1 MENQGAAYVAE
12 PPPAAV
18 DPDAAETPTPAG
30 SAPAVPDEEPGA
42 ATPLHRPNALEA
54 LEAIYQRFSG
64 PRGAVRMGGRI
75 EEVSASH
82 LSVRGISQD
91 ARLGD
96 VVTIGRSGRPRL
108 GEIVQISQGTAL
120 VAPFDRNVQAGIGE
134 PVFLRGQFSVDPD
147 ESWRGRAIDALGRPI
162 DGGPPPRQGL
172 GIGLNHPPAAMQR
185 QRVDSGFRTGVR
197 VIDIFTPICFG
208 QRLGIFAGSGVGK
221 STLLAMLASAEAFD
235 TVVVALVG
243 ERGREV
249 REFLEDTIGPE
260 CLAKTV
266 AVVATSDESA
276 MMRRRAPD
284 MAMRAAEHFRDQGH
298 RVLLVLDS
306 ITRFAHALREVAI
319 GVGEPPVAR
328 GYPASVFTDLPKLLE
343 RAGPG
348 VDGSGSITAILS
360 VLVDGDDHN
369 DPVADS
375 IRGILDGHV
384 VLSRAIAEQG
394 RYPPVDPLASI
405 SRLAPKAWSKEQR
418 VLVTRLRSMI
428 ARFEDTRDIRLLG
441 AYQPGADPDLDLAV
455 RQVPFI
461 YEALTQTPQDAVSSD
476 PFADLARH
484 LRAKEKPAD
493 EPVE

>member
-1 MENQGAAYVAE
+1 MDADAPSPEAE
-12 PPPAAV
+12 
-18 DPDAAETPTPAG
+18 DNG
-30 SAPAVPDEEPGA
+30 N
-42 ATPLHRPNALEA
+42 TPLHALERA
-54 LEAIYQRFSG
+54 MSRFSND
-64 PRGAVRMGGRI
+64 RMLLRTGGRI
-75 EEVSASH
+75 DEISPSH
-82 LSVRGISQD
+82 YRVRGISGA

-96 VVTIGRSGRPRL
+96 VVDHRSNSGPRS
-108 GEIVQISQGTAL
+108 GEIVRISPDDVL
-120 VAPFDRNVQAGIGE
+120 VAPYETNPDAGIGDA
-134 PVFLRGQFSVDPD
+134 VFIKTTRAAAPHA
-147 ESWRGRAIDALGRPI
+147 SWRGRVINALGKPVDGKGALIAGKEERPST
-162 DGGPPPRQGL
+162 PPPAL
-172 GIGLNHPPAAMQR
+172 AR
-185 QRVDSGFRTGVR
+185 QRVETGFSTGVR

-221 STLLAMLASAEAFD
+221 STLLAMLASADAFD

-260 CLAKTV
+260 SLKKTV

-276 MMRRRAPD
+276 MMRKRAPE
-284 MAMRAAEHFRDQGH
+284 MAMRVAEHFRDQGD

-306 ITRFAHALREVAI
+306 ITRFAHALREAAI
-319 GVGEPPVAR
+319 GIGEPPVAR

-348 VDGSGSITAILS
+348 TDGNGSITAILS

-375 IRGILDGHV
+375 IRGILDGHI
-384 VLSRAIAEQG
+384 VLSRKIGEQG
-394 RYPPVDPLASI
+394 RFPAVDPLASI
-405 SRLAPKAWSKEQR
+405 SRLAPKAWTKEQR
-418 VLVTRLRSMI
+418 VLVSKLRSLI

-455 RQVPFI
+455 KQVPLI
-461 YEALTQTPQDAVSSD
+461 YEALTQSPQDGSSAD

-484 LRAKEKPAD
+484 LRSRERVAD

>member
-1 MENQGAAYVAE
+1 MPGSDSSLH
-12 PPPAAV
+12 AV
-18 DPDAAETPTPAG
+18 ERIM
-30 SAPAVPDEEPGA
+30 S
-42 ATPLHRPNALEA
+42 
-54 LEAIYQRFSG
+54 RFTG
-64 PRGAVRMGGRI
+64 GRTLLRAGGRI
-75 EEVSASH
+75 DEISPSH
-82 LSVRGISQD
+82 YRVRGISTN

-96 VVTIGRSGRPRL
+96 VVEHRSSSGPRTGEVVRIGPDETL
-108 GEIVQISQGTAL
+108 I
-120 VAPFDRNVQAGIGE
+120 APYDRNPDAGIGDG
-134 PVFLRGQFSVDPD
+134 VFIRTSAGAAPHA
-147 ESWRGRAIDALGRPI
+147 SWRGRVIDALGRPV
-162 DGGPPPRQGL
+162 DGKGPLDPGRDT
-172 GIGLNHPPAAMQR
+172 PPAAAPAAMTR
-185 QRVDSGFRTGVR
+185 QRVATGFMTGVR

-249 REFLEDTIGPE
+249 REFLEDTIGAE

-266 AVVATSDESA
+266 AIVATSDESA

-284 MAMRAAEHFRDQGH
+284 MAMRAAEHFRDEGH

-319 GVGEPPVAR
+319 GIGEPPVAR

-348 VDGSGSITAILS
+348 VDGAGSITAILS

-375 IRGILDGHV
+375 VRGILDGHV
-384 VLSRAIAEQG
+384 VLDRSIAEQG

-405 SRLAPKAWSKEQR
+405 SRLAPKAWTKEQR
-418 VLVTRLRSMI
+418 MLVTRLRAMI

-461 YEALTQTPQDAVSSD
+461 YEALTQTPQDPVSAD

-484 LRAKEKPAD
+484 LRSK
-493 EPVE
+493 EPVADGPVE

>member
-1 MENQGAAYVAE
+1 MHEGVQGGNCALH
-12 PPPAAV
+12 AV
-18 DPDAAETPTPAG
+18 ERTLSRFG
-30 SAPAVPDEEPGA
+30 SD
-42 ATPLHRPNALEA
+42 
-54 LEAIYQRFSG
+54 
-64 PRGAVRMGGRI
+64 RMLLRCGGRI
-75 EEVSASH
+75 DEISPSH
-82 LSVRGISQD
+82 YRVRGMSLN

-96 VVTIGRSGRPRL
+96 VVEHRSTSGLRTGEVVRIGPDETL
-108 GEIVQISQGTAL
+108 I
-120 VAPFDRNVQAGIGE
+120 APYDRNPDAGIGDQ
-134 PVFLRGQFSVDPD
+134 VFIRTGRGAAPHS
-147 ESWRGRAIDALGRPI
+147 SWRGRVIDALGRPV
-162 DGGPPPRQGL
+162 DGKGFLSAGMDVAPAIPPS
-172 GIGLNHPPAAMQR
+172 AMAR
-185 QRVDSGFRTGVR
+185 QRVATGFMTGVR

-221 STLLAMLASAEAFD
+221 STLLAMLASADAFD

-249 REFLEDTIGPE
+249 REFLEDTIGPQ
-260 CLAKTV
+260 CLGKTV

-284 MAMRAAEHFRDQGH
+284 MAMRVAEHFRDQGH

-319 GVGEPPVAR
+319 GIGEPPVAR

-348 VDGSGSITAILS
+348 VDGAGSITAILS

-405 SRLAPKAWSKEQR
+405 SRLAPKAWTKEQR
-418 VLVTRLRSMI
+418 ILVTRLRSMI

-441 AYQPGADPDLDLAV
+441 AYQPGADPDLDLSV

-461 YEALTQTPQDAVSSD
+461 YEALTQTPQDATSAD

-484 LRAKEKPAD
+484 LRSRETPAN